1 MDFQNMKVIK
11 EIKPG
16 GKMTRLTFE
25 IKEAKYLLV
34 LSSDSENFSFIDI
47 FDIKDYTKI
56 FTDKRESLCCIR
68 ELRNGNFVLSYEE
81 GKLEI
86 ANIDLES
93 KKLEVEQTLEKHTSD
108 VYDVKELSNGNLV
121 SCSNNGEIIFWSL
134 NPSLNKYEELKLINT
149 HPNEYSSIL
158 EDEDRNKLILAPC
171 FDSSGTCIIDLETY
185 EIKATFDDIAGNGG
199 NELYFVNDNI
209 VIDNSAADEIG
220 LFYIDMDKNQIVK
233 HDEKFN
239 DNKSSCF
246 LKLKNGNLLCAV
258 VVENKQLDLS
268 GSEGEEEQDDG
279 TGRSDIQCW
288 EIDESGLE
296 WKLLYTK
303 EKIDN
308 YPIIYMTELS
318 DGKIAICSNFV
329 KIYQ

>member
-1 MDFQNMKVIK
+1 MKMIK
-11 EIKPG
+11 EIKPS
-16 GKMTRLTFE
+16 GKMSRLISE
-25 IKEAKYLLV
+25 IKDAKYLLV
-34 LSSDSENFSFIDI
+34 LSADSEQVSYIDI
-47 FDIKDYTKI
+47 YDIKDYNKI
-56 FTDKRESLCCIR
+56 FTEKRESLCCIR
-68 ELRNGNFVLSYEE
+68 ELRTGSFALSYEE
-81 GKLEI
+81 GKIEI
-86 ANIDLES
+86 ANIDLET
-93 KKLEVEQTLEKHTSD
+93 KKLEVIQTLDKHQSD
-108 VYDVKELSNGNLV
+108 VYDIKELSSGNLV

-134 NPSLNKYEELKLINT
+134 NPSLNKYEELKALNT

-158 EDEDRNKLILAPC
+158 EDTDRNKLICAPC
-171 FDSSGTCIIDLETY
+171 FDSGGTCIIDLDTY
-185 EIKATFDDIAGNGG
+185 EIKATFDEIAGNGG
-199 NELYFVNDNI
+199 NEIYFVNDNI

-246 LKLKNGNLLCAV
+246 LKLNNGNLLCALI
-258 VVENKQLDLS
+258 VEAKKLNYS
-268 GSEGEEEQDDG
+268 GSEDEEEKDDG

-288 EIDESGLE
+288 EIDETGLN

-308 YPIIYMTELS
+308 YPISYMAELK
-318 DGKIAICSNFV
+318 DDKIAICSNIV